1 MIYMGRIGMAL
12 IGVLVLAAVCRS
24 VTLKVERHSASE
36 AILYIPQR
44 SIDLGTLNTR
54 EVRYYTFELLNQG
67 RRRLVINQ
75 LDDCGCG
82 EPEQATVVIAPGEY
96 GQVSVRRPWWVP
108 AQLNRLLARNRLQSY
123 SFHRI
128 DLNSPQVKNRLQ
140 LLARDR
146 TGNWLRAGN
155 SYLE

>member
-96 GQVSVRRPWWVP
+96 GQVSVRLDTREVTGQLRQVFRFTTNDPKHP
-108 AQLNRLLARNRLQSY
+108 AFELALTALVTASAAQQASGAQPTAVVQ
-123 SFHRI
+123 F
-128 DLNSPQVKNRLQ
+128 SP
-140 LLARDR
+140 D
-146 TGNWLRAGN
+146 
-155 SYLE
+155 